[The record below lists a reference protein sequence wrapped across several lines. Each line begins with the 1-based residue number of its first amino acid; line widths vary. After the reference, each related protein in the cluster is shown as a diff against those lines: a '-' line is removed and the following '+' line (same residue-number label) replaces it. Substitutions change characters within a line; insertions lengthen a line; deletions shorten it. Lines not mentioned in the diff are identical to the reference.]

1 MFQCWFEIYSYIDLW
16 EHTLWVLL
24 LWRSFTKIGLVDY
37 SLHFSLLHVIS
48 SRCQESQREAA
59 LLLGQF
65 ATTDPECKVGI
76 CTYSDALFYS
86 LLAPSSLSS
95 IGGCLEGFVSFF
107 YFFSPFLVSF
117 VNSSSL
123 MISWAHH
130 HCVFLFL
137 LNCWQIHIML
147 VQVWHVRPHWQF
159 MVASPFCYGWW
170 LNVHVTA
177 SFV

>member
-16 EHTLWVLL
+16 EYTLWVLL

-76 CTYSDALFYS
+76 FYLFRCSFLLPACTEFFKFNWWLFGGFCFLLLFVLPLLGFLCQFLFFNDFLSSPS
-86 LLAPSSLSS
+86 LCLPISAELLTNTHYVGSSMTCTSSLAR
-95 IGGCLEGFVSFF
+95 
-107 YFFSPFLVSF
+107 
-117 VNSSSL
+117 
-123 MISWAHH
+123 SWQNQWA
-130 HCVFLFL
+130 V
-137 LNCWQIHIML
+137 
-147 VQVWHVRPHWQF
+147 
-159 MVASPFCYGWW
+159 YG
-170 LNVHVTA
+170 
-177 SFV
+177 S